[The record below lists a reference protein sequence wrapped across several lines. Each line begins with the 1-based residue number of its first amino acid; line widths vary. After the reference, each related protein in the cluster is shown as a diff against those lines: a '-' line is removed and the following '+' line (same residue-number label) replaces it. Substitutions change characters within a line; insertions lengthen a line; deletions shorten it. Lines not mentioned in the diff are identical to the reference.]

1 MDWSWIGL
9 ISPYLW
15 DFASESDTQARVR
28 QAAVLA
34 SMLEAGTRMPM
45 VGLDQLRGL
54 VEETGWW
61 DSPSNEDLRSILE
74 HLHKEKLVVPF
85 SDWDQT
91 ISSYHDARRRKESWT
106 LTHKGRGVVEAVK
119 TTTENLERPLQMPPG
134 LLKSLAEAIERVLQ
148 VAAEPA
154 SQGISASR
162 FEVAQRLEAGL
173 TVIDG
178 YVEQLRR
185 AALDFYEALASLNQE
200 DVTRDDIFQIS
211 LQRIVMVLEEF
222 VQQTDSSLGAARQVA
237 ARLAE
242 IGYQQVAQQAVDA
255 AGLFDADAAPVW
267 VANRVTKLSRLDG
280 WLEPGG
286 AIDAMVG
293 NAIEA
298 IETLIRAIERRF
310 HAHDRG
316 SDLASDFHRLATMLH
331 VQDSQE
337 QAQQV
342 FAAACGLWP
351 ARHPR
356 RPHREEV
363 AEGVGGMAGY
373 AQVTASTVLRRIDL
387 GARTRSPRKRVPDT
401 TAARAARRAA
411 EAEELSRLQRVSQE
425 LVTAQPVGLEHF
437 DGLDAE
443 SGAVLIELIEQA
455 MDAFDPRE
463 GCGRAA
469 NALCEL
475 AFWPLIPAR
484 IVTLHLGDEGALSR
498 HDLLVHIT
506 SDYAALDDV
515 AEVAA
520 A

>member
-1 MDWSWIGL
+1 MDVSWPGL
-9 ISPYLW
+9 ISPELW
-15 DFASESDTQARVR
+15 GFASEPDARARVR

-34 SMLEAGTRMPM
+34 ALLEAGIRMPM

-54 VEETGWW
+54 VDEIGWW
-61 DSPSNEDLRSILE
+61 DSPSNEDLRSVLE
-74 HLHKEKLVVPF
+74 HLHRERLVVPF
-85 SDWDQT
+85 RDWDQT
-91 ISSYHDARRRKESWT
+91 SSTYHDARRRKESWT

-134 LLKSLAEAIERVLQ
+134 LLKSLGQAIERVLHA
-148 VAAEPA
+148 AAESSGQEAPA
-154 SQGISASR
+154 NR
-162 FEVAQRLEAGL
+162 FEAAHRLEAGL
-173 TVIDG
+173 SAIDG
-178 YVEQLRR
+178 FVEQLRR
-185 AALDFYEALASLNQE
+185 AAHDFYEALASLNQE
-200 DVTRDDIFQIS
+200 DVTQDDIFRIS

-222 VQQTDSSLGAARQVA
+222 VQQTDSSLGSTRHAAT
-237 ARLAE
+237 RLAE
-242 IGYQQVAQQAVDA
+242 IGHQQVAQQAVDA
-255 AGLFDADAAPVW
+255 AGLFDPGAAPVW
-267 VANRVTKLSRLDG
+267 VANRVAKLGRLDG

-286 AIDAMVG
+286 AIDSMIG

-316 SDLASDFHRLATMLH
+316 SDLASDFHRLAMMLH
-331 VQDSQE
+331 AQDDQE

-356 RPHREEV
+356 RPRIEEV
-363 AEGVGGMAGY
+363 PEDSGGAAGY
-373 AQVTASTVLRRIDL
+373 AQVSASTVLRRIDS
-387 GARTRSPRKRVPDT
+387 GVRTRSARKRVPDT
-401 TAARAARRAA
+401 TAAKAARRAA
-411 EAEELSRLQRVSQE
+411 EAEELSWLQRVCQE

-437 DGLDAE
+437 DGLDSE
-443 SGAVLIELIEQA
+443 SAVVLIELIEQA
-455 MDAFDPRE
+455 MDAFDPGE

-475 AFWPLIPAR
+475 TFWPVIPAR
-484 IVTLHLGDEGALSR
+484 IVTLHFGDEGALTR

-506 SDYAALDDV
+506 SDYAANDGF
-515 AEVAA
+515 AEAA